1 MRICGRL
8 LLSTYPREGC
18 VKVQSRINYKPACG
32 IVEARNALQDLTEE
46 MKRFNAAL
54 ARWERTQ
61 KAYRRRGEWGKRG
74 GR

>member
-1 MRICGRL
+1 M
-8 LLSTYPREGC
+8 
-18 VKVQSRINYKPACG
+18 QSRINYKPACG

-54 ARWERTQ
+54 ARWERTH

>member
-1 MRICGRL
+1 MN
-8 LLSTYPREGC
+8 
-18 VKVQSRINYKPACG
+18 SRIKPTCG

-61 KAYRRRGEWGKRG
+61 KAYLRRGEWGKRG